1 MHKILVNL
9 FKKKWNHLFHSFRG
23 VNFNAFVHFAGEEQS
38 GIGQASNEESKTG
51 HQGVADA
58 KNTQQSEQSEK
69 TEQKDRRKPGTT
81 NEDRT
86 ISENRESSQRQLKT
100 VQQMDQQ
107 EQMEDDT
114 PSQVDANDPNNEFQ
128 HIKDAKE
135 NENTTTTMDNATEEQ
150 SKKAAND
157 QDKEENEIAD
167 VETNDELMDQDVTDE
182 PLETVPELENET
194 LNESN
199 KNNKKGTNN
208 ERQNEVCEPQEECS
222 VEGDA
227 IPTYSV
233 PRPDDT
239 TAHCS

>member
-1 MHKILVNL
+1 MGTFLKAL
-9 FKKKWNHLFHSFRG
+9 FWFYG
-23 VNFNAFVHFAGEEQS
+23 VNFNTSIYSTGEEQS

-58 KNTQQSEQSEK
+58 KNTQQNEQSEK

-86 ISENRESSQRQLKT
+86 ISDNKESSKRQLKT
-100 VQQMDQQ
+100 VQQMDQK
-107 EQMEDDT
+107 EQMDDDT
-114 PSQVDANDPNNEFQ
+114 PSQTDVNDPNNEFQ

-157 QDKEENEIAD
+157 QDKDENDAAD
-167 VETNDELMDQDVTDE
+167 VETNDELMEQDVTDE
-182 PLETVPELENET
+182 PSENVPELDGET

-199 KNNKKGTNN
+199 KTNKKGTND

-222 VEGDA
+222 VEGDT
-227 IPTYSV
+227 ITTYSV
-233 PRPDDT
+233 SRPDDT
-239 TAHCS
+239 TAHCSYVYFST